1 MTLSAAENYLSL
13 KESIAEIAEKC
24 GRKGKDITLV
34 AVSKQHNVEEIKA
47 VYDAGCPDFGE
58 NKIQEVLPKID
69 QLPKDIH
76 WHLIG
81 HLQNNKVKKAIGQF
95 SLIHSVDSQDLA
107 FALSNASVAK
117 AVKTSILLQVNISK
131 ELSKQGMAEDECL
144 RQFEEIYQMP
154 GLVVSGLMTMAPLT
168 DNEMAIR
175 QCFAKCRELREEL
188 LNRYQ
193 GASLPYLSMGM
204 SNDYQYAIE
213 EGATH
218 LRVGSLIFGEYI
230 KELSK

>member
-13 KESIAEIAEKC
+13 KESIVEIAEKC

-47 VYDAGCPDFGE
+47 VYDAGCRDFGE

-81 HLQNNKVKKAIGQF
+81 HLQNNKVKKAIEQF
-95 SLIHSVDSQDLA
+95 SLIHSVDSLDLA
-107 FALSNASVAK
+107 LTLSNASVAK

-144 RQFEEIYQMP
+144 GKFEEIYQMP

-168 DNEMAIR
+168 DNEKAIR

-188 LNRYQ
+188 LNQYH

-204 SNDYQYAIE
+204 SNDYKYAIE

-218 LRVGSLIFGEYI
+218 LRVGSLIFRE
-230 KELSK
+230 